1 MSIYLDNMAATPI
14 DVRVADHHR
23 AAMIA
28 HPANAHSSEHSA
40 GVAAKEAIEQ
50 AGSDI
55 IDALGG
61 APRPLC
67 FTPGAS
73 AALWLAVEDCIARA
87 RGKMPSIAASA
98 TEHPALLGAL
108 GQAEREGRITLEL
121 LPVDD
126 KGLPRLDSIE
136 AALKRGID
144 LLCTMAANN
153 EVGTISDMMAIR
165 SLARAAGVR
174 HLVDASQAAGKGD
187 MAAAFEADLVVISGA
202 KIYGP
207 RRAGAL
213 IGALHSRA
221 DERAHDLFG
230 SPDAP
235 AAMALA
241 FALQLRARE
250 SDEDEALIQLM
261 RDGLEARL
269 IASVPG
275 LVVNGVGAL
284 RLAGSLHISSPHIPG
299 DAVVSRLWGELAV
312 STGAACQSGAQTPSH
327 VLTAMGLAE
336 WARDGAVRIGIGR
349 FNSVDEIQRAGDL
362 LVPALNAQ
370 APARRVA

>member
-1 MSIYLDNMAATPI
+1 MAATPI

-40 GVAAKEAIEQ
+40 GVAAQEAIEQ

-55 IDALGG
+55 LETLGG
-61 APRPLC
+61 SPRPVC

-87 RGKMPSIAASA
+87 RDKVPRIAASA
-98 TEHPALLGAL
+98 TEHPALLSAL
-108 GQAEREGRITLEL
+108 DQAQRESRIAFDL
-121 LPVDD
+121 LPVDGN
-126 KGLPRLDSIE
+126 GLPRLDTIE
-136 AALKRGID
+136 GAVNKGVD

-153 EVGTISDMMAIR
+153 EVGTLSDMAVIR

-174 HLVDASQAAGKGD
+174 HLIDASQAAGKVD
-187 MAAAFEADLVVISGA
+187 MAATMEADLVVISGA

-207 RRAGAL
+207 RRVGAL
-213 IGALHSRA
+213 IGALHSSA
-221 DERAHDLFG
+221 DDRAHDLFG

-241 FALQLRARE
+241 FASQLRARE
-250 SDEDEALIQLM
+250 SDDDEARIQLM

-269 IASVPG
+269 LANVPG
-275 LVVNGVGAL
+275 LVINGVGAR

-299 DAVVSRLWGELAV
+299 DAVVSRLWGKLAV

-327 VLTAMGLAE
+327 VLTAMGLDE
-336 WARDGAVRIGIGR
+336 WVRNGAVRIGIGR
-349 FNSVDEIQRAGDL
+349 FNNEDEIERAGEL

-370 APARRVA
+370 TLARRVA